1 LVNANTAIRMVGV
14 ALGFLFVQD
23 SSTLTRAEGKGG
35 GKRENEENKNDVT
48 AAEK

>member
-23 SSTLTRAEGKGG
+23 SSTLTRAEGRRRRRRRMM
-35 GKRENEENKNDVT
+35 KRIKMM
-48 AAEK
+48 